1 MVVIIEPR
9 ASKDRDIVTLVSVER
24 SIPEAYYAY
33 KDLFA
38 CNKRLPLPVYYTIEH
53 RIDLT
58 PRSELL

>member
-9 ASKDRDIVTLVSVER
+9 ASKDRDIVTLISVER
-24 SIPEAYYAY
+24 SIPKTYYTS

-38 CNKRLPLPVYYTIEH
+38 RNERLPLPVYYTIEH